1 MHRKSNILQLEP
13 KGQISSVDKI
23 YTFADYETGKNKPIR
38 PVLILIYRE
47 FNVCEDWLLSRTGD
61 MFLSDSESAL
71 NILAKRYHLRVKD
84 YMLIK
89 KLLDMGSITR
99 DEIYDYMYDVV
110 KAVQDEDVDPNTSAV

>member
-1 MHRKSNILQLEP
+1 MNLE
-13 KGQISSVDKI
+13 KANQS
-23 YTFADYETGKNKPIR
+23 IR
-38 PVLILIYRE
+38 SVLILICRE